1 MTLNEPERSRQEA
14 VFPGCLLGE
23 AFLGQLICLSG
34 FFLLQRAAIV
44 PRIRLANRHQD
55 STRTAAMVKLKFDL
69 NKTLKYDDPRD
80 VPSYSIPEAAQYL
93 GIPQATLRT
102 WVLGRDYSVE
112 SGQKRFLPIIG
123 IADRRAN
130 LLSFFNLV
138 ELHVLSA
145 FRKKHN
151 ILLRRIRSALGY
163 VTKEHGWERPLIQQE
178 FKTDGVGLLIER
190 LGKLVDAS
198 SGGQRIMRNVVDAHL
213 QRIEWEEKI
222 ASRLYPFTRPR
233 DLKSPKS
240 VFIDPR
246 YSFGK
251 PILARSHIPTGII
264 AERYRAGD
272 SIEDL
277 TKDYGCTQPE
287 IEEGLRCELNIAAA
301 A

>member
-1 MTLNEPERSRQEA
+1 MA
-14 VFPGCLLGE
+14 
-23 AFLGQLICLSG
+23 
-34 FFLLQRAAIV
+34 
-44 PRIRLANRHQD
+44 
-55 STRTAAMVKLKFDL
+55 KLKFDL
-69 NKTLKYDDPRD
+69 KKTLQYDDPRG

-93 GIPQATLRT
+93 GIPQTTLRT

-112 SGQKRFLPIIG
+112 SGQKRFPPIIG
-123 IADRRAN
+123 IADRRAK

-138 ELHVLSA
+138 ELHVLGA
-145 FRKKHN
+145 FRREHH
-151 ILLRRIRSALGY
+151 ILLRRIRSALQY
-163 VTKEHGWERPLIQQE
+163 VTKQYDWERPLIQQA

-190 LGKLVDAS
+190 LGELVDAS
-198 SGGQRIMRNVVDAHL
+198 SGGQVVMRSVLDAHL
-213 QRIEWEEKI
+213 QRLEWEDNI
-222 ASRLYPFTRPR
+222 VCRLYPFTRPR
-233 DLKSPKS
+233 DLESPKS
-240 VFIDPR
+240 VLIDPR